1 MSHLQIRR
9 SWLTLAPK
17 WLECGGGRA
26 LAGGL
31 MQSTNQKR
39 LGCDVTMGTHHWYA
53 RQASQWKMVEEGAPA
68 LCGSFLS

>member
-1 MSHLQIRR
+1 
-9 SWLTLAPK
+9 
-17 WLECGGGRA
+17 
-26 LAGGL
+26 

-39 LGCDVTMGTHHWYA
+39 LGCDVTMGTHHQELGVSIGSLCLTCWYG